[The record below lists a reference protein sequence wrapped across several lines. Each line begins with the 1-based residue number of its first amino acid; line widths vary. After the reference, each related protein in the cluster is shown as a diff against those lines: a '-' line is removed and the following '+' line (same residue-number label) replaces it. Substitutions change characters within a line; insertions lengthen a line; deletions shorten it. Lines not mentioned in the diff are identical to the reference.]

1 MAKKDCTPYIHD
13 VPRHIGKETRQF
25 AYLNE
30 HASDNE
36 NIAVFYDDKATYS
49 IMESP
54 YSPDSISLSATANK
68 WEHISLFKKCEAQS
82 YICWEVMYTLG
93 PLRNRLSIAHYDNGG
108 VTIMPPKGRYIRYVH
123 IIGEKNGSKTHL
135 IVNTDSRKL
144 CDVYGN
150 DEDSHAGGF
159 GLYCLTEDWMSLSGL
174 TKNAIE
180 SYMYECG
187 HDISKIVLGKN
198 SDPEMP
204 RLLFSRYA
212 HSSFSRNVNA
222 SRRLKEF
229 CDRES
234 LDLIKVCIRVDND
247 VDDYHF
253 TEVRVVIG
261 RLDATEFSPSEFG
274 YVPCSNYLVRLDA
287 SKDDDSDE
295 WYVVLCPPEGDALN
309 LGNGLVSGYV
319 DRDRKHEVTYLSVDP
334 SVEQLMIEEAKRRL

>member
-30 HASDNE
+30 HARDNK

-49 IMESP
+49 VMESP
-54 YSPDSISLSATANK
+54 YSPDSISLSPTANK
-68 WEHISLFKKCEAQS
+68 WEHISLLKKCEAQS

-108 VTIMPPKGRYIRYVH
+108 VTIMPPKGRYIHV
-123 IIGEKNGSKTHL
+123 IGEKNGSKTHL
-135 IVNTDSRKL
+135 LVNTDSRKL

-150 DEDSHAGGF
+150 DEDSHNGELGF
-159 GLYCLTEDWMSLSGL
+159 YCLTEDWMSLSGL
-174 TKNAIE
+174 TDDAIE
-180 SYMYECG
+180 SYMYECE
-187 HDISKIVLGKN
+187 HNISRIVLGK
-198 SDPEMP
+198 SFSLKMP
-204 RLLFSRYA
+204 RLFFSRYA
-212 HSSFSRNVNA
+212 YSSFSRNVYV
-222 SRRLKEF
+222 SRGLKEF
-229 CDRES
+229 CDRKS
-234 LDLIKVCIRVDND
+234 LDLIQVCIRVDND

-274 YVPCSNYLVRLDA
+274 YAPCSNYLVSLDA

-295 WYVVLCPPEGDALN
+295 WCAVLRPPEGDALD
-309 LGNGLVSGYV
+309 LDNGVVSGYV
-319 DRDRKHEVTYLSVDP
+319 DQDRKHEVSLLSVDP
-334 SVEQLMIEEAKRRL
+334 SVERLMIEEAERRLKL